1 MSTFEQKLNISFN
14 SAILFYLINLP
25 FTYNL
30 TSSLINT
37 TLISLN
43 CPTNLGII
51 LHTLVFFTIT
61 YLSMSS
67 AKINKGIKIKHS
79 LYGTLIYYFI
89 SSPAFYTFIN
99 MIFNIGATCP
109 NDCGLLLL
117 SILYCFAL
125 VSVMYLPN

>member
-1 MSTFEQKLNISFN
+1 MSNFDQKLAISVK
-14 SAILFYLINLP
+14 SAIMFYLINLP
-25 FTYNL
+25 ITYNF
-30 TSSLINT
+30 TSELFNS

-43 CPTNLGII
+43 CPTNYGII

-61 YLSMSS
+61 YLSMSKS
-67 AKINKGIKIKHS
+67 KINNGIKIKHS

-89 SSPAFYTFIN
+89 SSSPFYSFIN

-117 SILYCFAL
+117 STLYCVAL
-125 VSVMYLPN
+125 IAVMYLPD

>member
-30 TSSLINT
+30 TSNLINT
-37 TLISLN
+37 TLISMN
-43 CPTNLGII
+43 CPANLGII
-51 LHTLVFFTIT
+51 LHTLVFFIIT

-67 AKINKGIKIKHS
+67 AKINEGIKIKHS

-89 SSPAFYTFIN
+89 SSPAFYTSIN

>member
-14 SAILFYLINLP
+14 SALLFYLINLP

>member
-30 TSSLINT
+30 TSNLINT
-37 TLISLN
+37 TLISMN
-43 CPTNLGII
+43 CPANLGII
-51 LHTLVFFTIT
+51 LHTLVFFIIT

-67 AKINKGIKIKHS
+67 AKINEGIKIKHS

-89 SSPAFYTFIN
+89 SSPPFYTFIN

-125 VSVMYLPN
+125 VSVMYLPK